1 MANDEHSYDNR
12 TERLTLTDREL
23 KDLMKDYI
31 DTGAVITIAAVF
43 ETVLMIWCLDLM
55 NGD

>member
-31 DTGAVITIAAVF
+31 DTGAIISIAAVF
-43 ETVLMIWCLDLM
+43 EAVLMLWCLDLM
-55 NGD
+55 NGY

>member
-23 KDLMKDYI
+23 TDLMKDYI
-31 DTGAVITIAAVF
+31 DTGSVLTIAAVF
-43 ETVLMIWCLDLM
+43 EAVLMLWCLDLM
-55 NGD
+55 NGY

>member
-23 KDLMKDYI
+23 TDLMKDYI
-31 DTGAVITIAAVF
+31 DTGAVISIVAVF
-43 ETVLMIWCLDLM
+43 EAVLMLWCLDLM

>member
-23 KDLMKDYI
+23 TDLMKDYI
-31 DTGAVITIAAVF
+31 DTGAIISIAAVF
-43 ETVLMIWCLDLM
+43 ETVLMLWCLDLM

>member
-23 KDLMKDYI
+23 TDLMKE
-31 DTGAVITIAAVF
+31 
-43 ETVLMIWCLDLM
+43 ETVM
-55 NGD
+55 

>member
-12 TERLTLTDREL
+12 TERLTLTDGEL
-23 KDLMKDYI
+23 TDLMKDYI
-31 DTGAVITIAAVF
+31 DTGAVISIAAVF
-43 ETVLMIWCLDLM
+43 EAVLMLWCLDLM

>member
-23 KDLMKDYI
+23 TDLMKGYI
-31 DTGAVITIAAVF
+31 DTGAVLTIAAVF
-43 ETVLMIWCLDLM
+43 EAVLMLWCLDLM
-55 NGD
+55 NGY

>member
-23 KDLMKDYI
+23 TDLMKDYI
-31 DTGAVITIAAVF
+31 DTGAIISIAAVF
-43 ETVLMIWCLDLM
+43 ETVLMISCLDLM

>member
-23 KDLMKDYI
+23 TDLMKDYI
-31 DTGAVITIAAVF
+31 DTGAVLTIAAVF
-43 ETVLMIWCLDLM
+43 EAVLMIWCLDMM

>member
-31 DTGAVITIAAVF
+31 DTGAIINIAAVF
-43 ETVLMIWCLDLM
+43 EAVLMLWCLDLM
-55 NGD
+55 NSD

>member
-31 DTGAVITIAAVF
+31 DTGAIISIAAVF
-43 ETVLMIWCLDLM
+43 EAVLMLWCLDLM